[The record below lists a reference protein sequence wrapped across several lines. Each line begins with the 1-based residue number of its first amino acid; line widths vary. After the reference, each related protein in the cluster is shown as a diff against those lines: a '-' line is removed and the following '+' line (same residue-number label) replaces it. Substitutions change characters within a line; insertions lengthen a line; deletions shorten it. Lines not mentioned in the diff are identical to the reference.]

1 MLDVET
7 IQKTT
12 TIYENLSPES
22 RLVVDEYK
30 KVLGLTEEQA
40 KALITNNVTATAWI
54 WNRNYLVLRGMEHS
68 VEMLIKCT
76 LFRKDNG
83 MYNITEEEKERI
95 LTHYGFD
102 INEVK

>member
-1 MLDVET
+1 MLDAET

-22 RLVVDEYK
+22 RSVVDEYK
-30 KVLGLTEEQA
+30 KVLGLTEGQA
-40 KALITNNVTATAWI
+40 KKLITNNATAIVWI

-68 VEMLIKCT
+68 VKMLIKCT

-83 MYNITEEEKERI
+83 MYNITEKEKERI
-95 LTHYGFD
+95 LTHYGFN
-102 INEVK
+102 INEVD